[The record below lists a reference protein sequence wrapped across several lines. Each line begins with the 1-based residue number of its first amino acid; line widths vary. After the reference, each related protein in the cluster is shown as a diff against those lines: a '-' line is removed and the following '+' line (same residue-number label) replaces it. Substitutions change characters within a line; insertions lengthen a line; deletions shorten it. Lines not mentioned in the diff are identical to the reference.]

1 MMRCVV
7 GRHPWSVKEL
17 GWAEL
22 VPMSIGSPLQDLART
37 RVDVK

>member
-7 GRHPWSVKEL
+7 GGHPWSVQEL

-22 VPMSIGSPLQDLART
+22 VPMSVGRPLQDLAGAC
-37 RVDVK
+37 VYIK